1 MPASP
6 ACITDLTSGQ
16 MRELVAGM
24 GEPDYRAA
32 QLRHWV
38 YQGLCSSFDEMSDLP
53 RPFRARLSRET
64 RLCSIGPVRQVA
76 GRDSTIKGLFALA
89 DGRTIESAL
98 MLNRAGGDSR
108 RYTVCVSTQVG
119 CPVRC
124 PFCATGQQGFE
135 RNLSPGEI
143 VDQVLYFARLALGRG
158 GGTGDAARAA
168 TGRIT
173 NVVFMGMG
181 EPLANYDAVL
191 QAVRTLTSP
200 EGFGLAGRG
209 IVISTAGLVPQIK
222 KLSREGLLVGLAVS
236 LHASEDKL
244 RSRLVPMNKR
254 YPLERLLPA
263 CREFRETTGRRVSF
277 EYVLFEGVNDSLV
290 QARSLGRLLKGL
302 DCHVNLIPANPTAG
316 RGFGPPPRGRVLA
329 FQEEVSRS
337 HIACTVR
344 RGRGLDIDAGC
355 GQLRSRL
362 AAGVP
367 PGTVQ
372 AAQPAPQ

>member
-1 MPASP
+1 
-6 ACITDLTSGQ
+6 
-16 MRELVAGM
+16 MRELVAAM

-64 RLCSIGPVRQVA
+64 RLSSIVPVHQVV
-76 GRDSTIKGLFALA
+76 GRDSTIKALFALA

-98 MLNRAGGDSR
+98 MVNRAGRDSR

-135 RNLSPGEI
+135 RNLRPGEI
-143 VDQVLYFARLALGRG
+143 VDQVLHFARLARG
-158 GGTGDAARAA
+158 GGAGDAPHAA
-168 TGRIT
+168 PGRIT

-181 EPLANYDAVL
+181 EPLANYDAAL
-191 QAVRTLTSP
+191 QAVGTLTSP
-200 EGFGLAGRG
+200 ECFGLAGRG
-209 IVISTAGLVPQIK
+209 IVISTAGLVPGIR
-222 KLSREGLLVGLAVS
+222 KLSREGLQVGLAVS
-236 LHASEDKL
+236 LHAGENKL

-277 EYVLFEGVNDSLV
+277 EYVLFEGVNDSLA
-290 QARSLGRLLKGL
+290 QARSLGRLLRGL

-316 RGFGPPPRGRVLA
+316 SRFGPPPRGRVLA
-329 FQEEVSRS
+329 FQEEVGRA

-362 AAGVP
+362 AAGAP
-367 PGTVQ
+367 PETVQ
-372 AAQPAPQ
+372 ST